1 MDMKSVLRTCFI
13 LLFVLGRGPAMAAPM
28 TSYSESDHELPSN
41 RSEAS
46 KKSFQRSLSGLYSID
61 SWKDEGLAQPYSDFD
76 QLYLAAAHAQQE
88 LDTVIREISLV
99 TSTQAILPGV
109 KSQHRAKTKVE
120 TELQGNT
127 NQITDLARGSLV
139 AEDIPSLVQAF
150 ELLNKEVTVV
160 AVKNRF
166 KSPTDSGYRDL
177 KLLVQLPE
185 SQIIAEVQLHL
196 DAISTVKNGAEHE
209 IYEQIQEIERVGLQ
223 QKRPLSE
230 FELAQIA
237 QLRTVS
243 SNLYQEA
250 WQQYLQ
256 PEVLAS

>member
-1 MDMKSVLRTCFI
+1 MKSVLRTCFI

-61 SWKDEGLAQPYSDFD
+61 SWKDEGVAQPYSDFD
-76 QLYLAAAHAQQE
+76 QLYLAAAQAQQE
-88 LDTVIREISLV
+88 LDTIIREISLV

>member
-61 SWKDEGLAQPYSDFD
+61 SWKDEGVAQPYSDFD
-76 QLYLAAAHAQQE
+76 QLYLAAAQAQQE

-109 KSQHRAKTKVE
+109 KSQHRAKTKVD

>member
-61 SWKDEGLAQPYSDFD
+61 SWKDEGVAQPYSDFD
-76 QLYLAAAHAQQE
+76 QLYLAAAQAQQE

-196 DAISTVKNGAEHE
+196 DAISTVK
-209 IYEQIQEIERVGLQ
+209 
-223 QKRPLSE
+223 KRCR
-230 FELAQIA
+230 A
-237 QLRTVS
+237 
-243 SNLYQEA
+243 
-250 WQQYLQ
+250 
-256 PEVLAS
+256 